1 VLHERRELHV
11 ERRRHFADGGWSK
24 KSAVRL
30 HRAPSSSLSLIP
42 PGSVAE
48 SLVWRRVAIDT
59 GMGLPIHWPPKGHV
73 SSERASCGTVRKGYC
88 PCGFV
93 VVRIAVDCLRFT
105 RQTSRKK
112 EF

>member
-59 GMGLPIHWPPKGHV
+59 GMALPIHWPPKGL
-73 SSERASCGTVRKGYC
+73 SPLKGLRAVPFARDTALAGS
-88 PCGFV
+88 
-93 VVRIAVDCLRFT
+93 
-105 RQTSRKK
+105 
-112 EF
+112 